1 MVKVLEAAGQNGDDE
16 QVWDDSVRDV
26 FVKIEIRGSKTRA
39 VKKQTSVSK
48 VVGGVVTWEEQLALE
63 HYEGSGELRIL
74 LCQPKPKKQGEK
86 ASSIVL
92 AACGIY
98 MKDILEAVPIDKYFE
113 LFKPGEGADG
123 GFIRI
128 SMNYLRPDQV
138 RNPEK
143 LLQGGSSTKKS
154 GLIPKLILGAVV
166 VAGGAF
172 AFQLIQDAKN
182 KKEDPE
188 KKTESKGGLW
198 KTK

>member
-1 MVKVLEAAGQNGDDE
+1 MLGSLLLSLLDIRLEVDRYCLCIY
-16 QVWDDSVRDV
+16 S
-26 FVKIEIRGSKTRA
+26 
-39 VKKQTSVSK
+39 
-48 VVGGVVTWEEQLALE
+48 E

-143 LLQGGSSTKKS
+143 LLQGGSSTKKYV
-154 GLIPKLILGAVV
+154 I
-166 VAGGAF
+166 
-172 AFQLIQDAKN
+172 
-182 KKEDPE
+182 
-188 KKTESKGGLW
+188 
-198 KTK
+198 